1 MPKPAKPKKSLGSGP
16 ISRNVVSSARQLLR
30 RKVVDLT
37 AWRDATI
44 RAEDFDKTILSHKEL
59 STYDPVHGIYIYG
72 QNQLSVLIEQLAE
85 LPMLAQ
91 LTEAYAAAQDEY
103 MPSGPPLSPLTRSYF
118 CGWGY
123 FDLHAGAQ
131 RETFGTVTI
140 ALCKFLKVDEGL
152 IRIFEILQQSRMGL
166 YLHEGMSGRYLLLRE
181 LITHREIRAI
191 SPSGYHGRPGEIWFA
206 RVLPA
211 PFDHEQFDYSVV
223 FTTPYITGKLQDKH
237 TFSRTTAHDWV
248 AYFERNFAK
257 TGCDEK
263 ALAYELLMKY
273 GLSRNYWN
281 EYVFL
286 AYLHHQHDRIFLA
299 GFPDVPASLPHSKE
313 GEERFGF

>member
-1 MPKPAKPKKSLGSGP
+1 MTQPAKPKKGLGSGP
-16 ISRNVVSSARQLLR
+16 ISRNVLSSARQLLR
-30 RKVVDLT
+30 RKVVDFT
-37 AWRDATI
+37 AWQDAKI
-44 RAEDFDKTILSHKEL
+44 RAEDFDKTILSQAEL

-85 LPMLAQ
+85 LPMLDP
-91 LTEAYAAAQDEY
+91 LTDAYAEAQDEY
-103 MPSGPPLSPLTRSYF
+103 MPSGPPLSPLTKSYF

-123 FDLHAGAQ
+123 FDLSAGAQ
-131 RETFGTVTI
+131 RETFATVAI
-140 ALCKFLKVDEGL
+140 ELCQFLNIDEGL
-152 IRIFEILQQSRMGL
+152 IRIFEIMQQSRMGI
-166 YLHEGMSGRYLLLRE
+166 YLHAGTSGRYLWLRE
-181 LITHREIRAI
+181 LITNREIKAI

-211 PFDHEQFDYSVV
+211 PFDRERFDYAVV
-223 FTTPYITGKLQDKH
+223 FTTPYIAGKLRDKH
-237 TFSRTTAHDWV
+237 TFSRTTEKDWV
-248 AYFERNFAK
+248 AYFERNLDQ

-263 ALAYELLMKY
+263 ALAYAFLMKY

-286 AYLHHQHDRIFLA
+286 AYMNHQHDMIFLA
-299 GFPDVPASLPHSKE
+299 GFPDIPSSLPHSKE